1 MTAIENSLPSGLT
14 RVEHN
19 PDVLAVERSHGH
31 YQDLPFNLKHILI
44 RAAATSPCAEI
55 CGFITNRMS
64 PYFVLNSAEEP
75 KLGFYMAPADYARA
89 IELIASS
96 GDEIIGVFHSHP
108 SGDNWPSQNDMR
120 GWPNPD
126 LNWRYF
132 IVTING
138 VFEYVRI

>member
-1 MTAIENSLPSGLT
+1 MTATDNSLPVGLT
-14 RVEHN
+14 RHENN
-19 PDVLAVERSHGH
+19 PDVLAVESPNP
-31 YQDLPFNLKHILI
+31 QLPFNLKHILI
-44 RAAATSPCAEI
+44 RAAVTSPHAEV

-64 PYFVLNSAEEP
+64 PYFIVNSAEEP
-75 KLGFYMAPADYARA
+75 KLGFYMSPPDYARA

-96 GDEIIGVFHSHP
+96 GDEIVGVFHSHP